1 MQKKSRIYGVSKRRH
16 YSMANVIMETL
27 LETSINANLNI
38 STDEIVQAS
47 VDTSGVFMVDQYPL
61 KRIFTKTDNQLK
73 AIMEAHLEDLA
84 EYNTKLAK
92 MKARVNEIQNDMKEE
107 YLSQVENLDNM
118 RNMFAVKY
126 GELKESSGD
135 AWDDLKVATEEAW
148 SELEFY

>member
-1 MQKKSRIYGVSKRRH
+1 
-16 YSMANVIMETL
+16 MANAIMETL
-27 LETSINANLNI
+27 LETNINASINI
-38 STDEIVQAS
+38 SIDEIVQAS

-61 KRIFTKTDNQLK
+61 KRICTETDNQLK
-73 AIMEAHLEDLA
+73 AIMEAHLEELT

-92 MKARVNEIQNDMKEE
+92 MKARVDEIRDDMKEE
-107 YLSQVENLDNM
+107 YLLQVENLDNM

>member
-1 MQKKSRIYGVSKRRH
+1 
-16 YSMANVIMETL
+16 MANAIMETL
-27 LETSINANLNI
+27 LETNINASINI
-38 STDEIVQAS
+38 SIDEIVQAN
-47 VDTSGVFMVDQYPL
+47 VDTSGVFMVNQYPL
-61 KRIFTKTDNQLK
+61 KEIFTKTDNQLK
-73 AIMEAHLEDLA
+73 AIMEAHLEELT

-92 MKARVNEIQNDMKEE
+92 MKARVDEIRDDMKEE
-107 YLSQVENLDNM
+107 YLFQVENLDNM

>member
-1 MQKKSRIYGVSKRRH
+1 
-16 YSMANVIMETL
+16 MAKAILGTS

>member
-1 MQKKSRIYGVSKRRH
+1 
-16 YSMANVIMETL
+16 MANVIMETL

-92 MKARVNEIQNDMKEE
+92 MKARVDEIQDDMKEE

>member
-1 MQKKSRIYGVSKRRH
+1 
-16 YSMANVIMETL
+16 MAKAILETS

-92 MKARVNEIQNDMKEE
+92 MKARVDEIQDDMKEE
-107 YLSQVENLDNM
+107 YLFQVENLDNM

-135 AWDDLKVATEEAW
+135 AWDDLKVAIEEAW

>member
-1 MQKKSRIYGVSKRRH
+1 
-16 YSMANVIMETL
+16 MAKAILGTS

-47 VDTSGVFMVDQYPL
+47 VDTSGVFMVDQY
-61 KRIFTKTDNQLK
+61 RIKKICTKTDNQLK
-73 AIMEAHLEDLA
+73 AIMEAHLEELT

-92 MKARVNEIQNDMKEE
+92 MKARVDEIQDDMKEE
-107 YLSQVENLDNM
+107 YLSQVENLENM
-118 RNMFAVKY
+118 LNIFSVKY
-126 GELKESSGD
+126 GKIKKSSRD

>member
-1 MQKKSRIYGVSKRRH
+1 
-16 YSMANVIMETL
+16 MADAILGTS

-47 VDTSGVFMVDQYPL
+47 VDTSGVFKVDQYPL
-61 KRIFTKTDNQLK
+61 KEIFTKTDNQLK
-73 AIMEAHLEDLA
+73 AIMEAHLEELT
-84 EYNTKLAK
+84 EYNAKLAK
-92 MKARVNEIQNDMKEE
+92 MKARVDEIQDDMKED
-107 YLSQVENLDNM
+107 YLSQVENLDNI

-135 AWDDLKVATEEAW
+135 AWDDLKVAIEEAW

>member
-1 MQKKSRIYGVSKRRH
+1 
-16 YSMANVIMETL
+16 MAKAIMKTL

-38 STDEIVQAS
+38 SIDEIVQAS
-47 VDTSGVFMVDQYPL
+47 VDTSGVFMVDQYRL
-61 KRIFTKTDNQLK
+61 KKICTKTDNQLQ

-92 MKARVNEIQNDMKEE
+92 MKVRVDEIQDDMREE
-107 YLSQVENLDNM
+107 YLFQVENLDNM

>member
-1 MQKKSRIYGVSKRRH
+1 
-16 YSMANVIMETL
+16 MANAIMETL
-27 LETSINANLNI
+27 LETSTNANLDI

-47 VDTSGVFMVDQYPL
+47 VDTSGVFMVDQYQL
-61 KRIFTKTDNQLK
+61 KRICTKTDNQLK

-92 MKARVNEIQNDMKEE
+92 MKARVDEIQDDMKEE
-107 YLSQVENLDNM
+107 YLFQVENLDNM

-126 GELKESSGD
+126 GELKEPSGD
-135 AWDDLKVATEEAW
+135 AWDNLKVTTEEAW

>member
-1 MQKKSRIYGVSKRRH
+1 
-16 YSMANVIMETL
+16 MANVIMETL

>member
-1 MQKKSRIYGVSKRRH
+1 
-16 YSMANVIMETL
+16 MAKAILGTF

-38 STDEIVQAS
+38 SANEIVQAS
-47 VDTSGVFMVDQYPL
+47 VDTSGVFMVDQYRL
-61 KRIFTKTDNQLK
+61 KKICTKTDNQLQ
-73 AIMEAHLEDLA
+73 AIMEAHLEDLT
-84 EYNTKLAK
+84 EYNTKLVK
-92 MKARVNEIQNDMKEE
+92 IKVRVDEIQNDMREE
-107 YLSQVENLDNM
+107 YLFQVENLDNM